1 MQQAVLQQFRHL
13 YGDEAALYR
22 APGRI
27 NLLGEH
33 TDYNGGFV
41 LPAAVDRE
49 IWFAIR
55 RNDGNVC
62 RTYALDLQEDDQFE
76 VFNVLQSPESWPNYL
91 RGVVAQLVAAG
102 YPVTGFDLVFGG
114 NIPQGAGMSSSAALE
129 CGLATALDDLHGFQI
144 PKTQLALLAQKAEHE
159 YAGVHC
165 GIMDQFASV
174 HGRASRVIRLDC
186 RSMEFAYF
194 PIDLSCHTLLL
205 CNTGVKHSLASSEY
219 NTRRNECEQGLAA
232 IRLLRPDIASLRDV
246 TPAILADF
254 APQLPEIVA
263 KRLTYVVQENDRVEQ
278 AAAAL
283 ESNDLHRFGQLMYN
297 THAGLRDLYAVSCA
311 ELDFLVDQTIDRPEV
326 LGARMMGGGFG
337 GCTINL
343 VKKEAVDAFE
353 AKMKQA
359 YLEKYNI
366 DLPCYRVK
374 ITDGTEEISLA

>member
-13 YGDEAALYR
+13 YGGEAALYR

-55 RNDGNVC
+55 RNDGDVC
-62 RTYALDLQEDDQFE
+62 RVYAMDLQEEDQFE
-76 VFNVLQSPESWPNYL
+76 VSNVQQSPKSWPNYL

-129 CGLATALDDLHGFQI
+129 CGLATALNDVHGFQI

-165 GIMDQFASV
+165 GIMDQFASI
-174 HGRASRVIRLDC
+174 HGCASRVIRLDC

-194 PIDLSCHTLLL
+194 PIDLSRHTLLL

-232 IRLLRPDIASLRDV
+232 IRLVHPAIATLRDV
-246 TPAILADF
+246 SPAILADF
-254 APQLPEIVA
+254 VPQLPENVA

-278 AAAAL
+278 ATAAL
-283 ESNDLHRFGQLMYN
+283 ESSDLHRFGQLMYD
-297 THAGLRDLYAVSCA
+297 THAGLRDVYAVSCA
-311 ELDFLVDQTIDRPEV
+311 ELDFLVDQTIPRPDV

-337 GCTINL
+337 GCTLNL
-343 VKKEAVDAFE
+343 VETAGVDVLVRDLSNAYFNAFGV
-353 AKMKQA
+353 A
-359 YLEKYNI
+359 LEVY
-366 DLPCYRVK
+366 PVK
-374 ITDGTEEISLA
+374 IVDGCGKAAS

>member
-1 MQQAVLQQFRHL
+1 MQQAVLQQFRYL
-13 YGDEAALYR
+13 YGGGAALYR

-33 TDYNGGFV
+33 TDYNDGFV

-55 RNDGNVC
+55 RNDGDNC
-62 RTYALDLQEDDQFE
+62 RVYALDLQEEDHFQVSD
-76 VFNVLQSPESWPNYL
+76 LQKSPKSWPNYL
-91 RGVVAQLVAAG
+91 RGVVAQFVAAG

-129 CGLATALDDLHGFQI
+129 CGLATALNDLHGFQI
-144 PKTQLALLAQKAEHE
+144 PKTAIALLAQQAEHE

-165 GIMDQFASV
+165 GIMDQFASI

-186 RSMEFAYF
+186 RSLDFAYF
-194 PIDLSCHTLLL
+194 PIDLTRHTLLL

-232 IRLLRPDIASLRDV
+232 IRLRYPVIQSLRDV

-254 APQLPEIVA
+254 NQQLPENVG
-263 KRLTYVVQENDRVEQ
+263 KRLAYVVQENGRVEQ
-278 AAAAL
+278 ATAAL
-283 ESNDLHRFGQLMYN
+283 ESNDLQRFGELMYD

-337 GCTINL
+337 GCTLNL
-343 VKKEAVDAFE
+343 VETAGTDALVE
-353 AKMKQA
+353 VLTHA
-359 YLEKYNI
+359 YFNAFGVVPEVY
-366 DLPCYRVK
+366 PVK
-374 ITDGTEEISLA
+374 IVDGCGKAAS

>member
-1 MQQAVLQQFRHL
+1 MQQSVLQQFRHL
-13 YGDEAALYR
+13 YGGEAALYR

-55 RNDGNVC
+55 RNDGDLC
-62 RTYALDLQEDDQFE
+62 RIYAMDLQEEDQFQ
-76 VFNVLQSPESWPNYL
+76 VSNVQKSPKSWPNYL
-91 RGVVAQLVAAG
+91 RGVVAQFVAAG
-102 YPVTGFDLVFGG
+102 YPLTGFDLVFGG

-129 CGLATALDDLHGFQI
+129 CGLATALNDLHGFQI
-144 PKTQLALLAQKAEHE
+144 PKTQIALLAQKAEHE

-165 GIMDQFASV
+165 GIMDQFASI
-174 HGRASRVIRLDC
+174 HGRASRAIRLDC

-194 PIDLSCHTLLL
+194 PIDLTRHTLLL

-232 IRLLRPDIASLRDV
+232 IRLGDPAIASLRDV
-246 TPAILADF
+246 TPAILADL
-254 APQLPEIVA
+254 APQLPENVA

-278 AAAAL
+278 ATAAL
-283 ESNDLHRFGQLMYN
+283 ESNDLPRFGQLMYD

-311 ELDFLVDQTIDRPEV
+311 ELDLLVDQTMARPEV
-326 LGARMMGGGFG
+326 LGARIMGGGFG
-337 GCTINL
+337 GCTLNL
-343 VKKEAVDAFE
+343 VETAGVDALVRDLSI
-353 AKMKQA
+353 A
-359 YLEKYNI
+359 YFNAFGVALEVYPI
-366 DLPCYRVK
+366 K
-374 ITDGTEEISLA
+374 IVDGCGKAAS